1 MVGGGKRG
9 GEEEKETEGTRGRE
23 KEKPALIQ
31 SMGSI
36 FAECVEGTGARL
48 CHLYRAQPNHGV
60 CGTVVMAGLV
70 LLY

>member
-1 MVGGGKRG
+1 MSPRKEVVGGGKRG

-36 FAECVEGTGARL
+36 FAEVLGCKGGIRMRAGGAGVTTGR
-48 CHLYRAQPNHGV
+48 RRDSE
-60 CGTVVMAGLV
+60 T
-70 LLY
+70 